1 MAANNQP
8 TERVTALISET
19 DAPDDAPT
27 AQLDVRSL
35 GPPKPLKQTLE
46 RLADLNDNT
55 VLLQFNDRAPQH
67 LYPKLDD
74 RGYDFETVETDDT
87 TVTVIWRR

>member
-1 MAANNQP
+1 MAVNNQP
-8 TERVTALISET
+8 TDRVAALISET

-27 AQLDVRSL
+27 EQLDVRSL

-46 RLADLNDNT
+46 RLADLPDET
-55 VLLQFNDRAPQH
+55 ILVQFNDRAPQH
-67 LYPKLDD
+67 LYPKLGD
-74 RGYDFETVETDDT
+74 RGYDFETIEADDT